1 MIKIYLASKSPRR
14 RALLEQMNISF
25 DILNMDIPEIQRP
38 HETPEQYS
46 YRITHEKLQSAW
58 DFMQNQKLDYRP
70 ILCADTEVILDG
82 KILGKPKDRND
93 AFSMLKN
100 YANRE
105 HLVLTSV
112 GLRTL
117 KGEQILQHRTI
128 VEFDNLSDVDINH
141 YLDSDDYMD
150 KAGAYGIQSSIGQFI
165 KNINGCFY
173 SVMGLPLHLVRTVLN
188 TIVQKD

>member
-1 MIKIYLASKSPRR
+1 
-14 RALLEQMNISF
+14 
-25 DILNMDIPEIQRP
+25 
-38 HETPEQYS
+38 
-46 YRITHEKLQSAW
+46 
-58 DFMQNQKLDYRP
+58 MQNQKLDYHP

-82 KILGKPKDRND
+82 QILGKPKDRND

-112 GLRTL
+112 GLRTQN
-117 KGEQILQHRTI
+117 GEKILQHRTI
-128 VEFDNLSDVDINH
+128 VEFDNLSDADIHH

-173 SVMGLPLHLVRTVLN
+173 SVMGLPLHLVRTLID
-188 TIVQKD
+188 TIPQKD